1 MSMGDRILDQHRGE
15 ILRVASKH
23 GASRVRVFGSRAR
36 QESTEGSDLD
46 ILIALEEG
54 RTLLDLVHL
63 KRELEELTHGPVD
76 VATES
81 SLSPFMRDHVL
92 AEAAQL

>member
-1 MSMGDRILDQHRGE
+1 MQEPLLDRYRDE

-36 QESTEGSDLD
+36 RESDQSSDLD

-54 RTLLDLVHL
+54 RTLLDLVRL
-63 KRELEELTHGPVD
+63 KRELEELTHRPVD
-76 VATES
+76 VVTES
-81 SLSPFMRDHVL
+81 SLSPHMRDQIL
-92 AEAAQL
+92 ADAVQL